1 MSSNDITLEN
11 LPFSSLLEEEFM
23 NLYDLENQN
32 HQISYDIDMDRL
44 SQLKFN
50 PFQVN
55 SNIALSGYN
64 DELDTSFDIN
74 KVDCNYF
81 LPVDLNNK
89 LSNTNSFKHFLNSL
103 DYKFQIIGLT
113 ETWLNNINCEN
124 FELIDYNYIGLNR
137 INKKG
142 GGVGMYISKQIQY
155 KIRKDLNE
163 NMMTQ

>member
-89 LSNTNSFKHFLNSL
+89 LSNIKQEPNFSLLHLNIRSISNKFDSFEHFLNSL
-103 DYKFQIIGLT
+103 DYKFQII
-113 ETWLNNINCEN
+113 
-124 FELIDYNYIGLNR
+124 
-137 INKKG
+137 
-142 GGVGMYISKQIQY
+142 
-155 KIRKDLNE
+155 
-163 NMMTQ
+163 